1 LYFFVFL
8 AKGFRGVENYVGGL
22 WYYFAKK
29 KRKNS
34 LFLFALISDFKTP
47 GEGVG
52 SVFFSSRQ
60 ISTPQVTLVATHP
73 SAK

>member
-1 LYFFVFL
+1 ML
-8 AKGFRGVENYVGGL
+8 GGCGIIL
-22 WYYFAKK
+22 PKK